1 MPVAQKKI
9 KLKIK
14 KGDTVVVT
22 AGRDKGKSGEVLS
35 TSPTENRAIVK
46 GINMVKRHTKA
57 QGAQEG
63 GIIPKSLSIHV
74 SNLALKDPKD
84 GKPTRVVYKMVGD
97 KKVRFAKR
105 SGETIDG

>member
-1 MPVAQKKI
+1 MQIAQKI

-14 KGDTVVVT
+14 KGDKVVVI

-35 TSPTENRAIVK
+35 TVPTENRAVVA
-46 GINMVKRHTKA
+46 GINLVKRHTKA
-57 QGAQEG
+57 QGTQEG
-63 GIIPKSLSIHV
+63 GIITKSLSIHV
-74 SNLALKDPKD
+74 SNLALRDPKD
-84 GKPTRVVYKMVGD
+84 GKPTRVGYKMVGE